1 MSKLITYGILF
12 VLALAVVAICTA
24 GANLC
29 GTAFGFPTI
38 VQTGTTTAF
47 NRDTAAATDTEAFA
61 LAFPTVKDSG
71 FTPNIAGVPFT
82 TGAFGLA
89 FPTIAQTVAQTQVL
103 THCDFATTTET
114 AAFAYP
120 FVGVGGVAIPGFG
133 FGGLGGIC

>member
-1 MSKLITYGILF
+1 MSKVIKYGILF
-12 VLALAVVAICTA
+12 VLALVVASMIVPA
-24 GANLC
+24 GANLV

-61 LAFPTVKDSG
+61 LAFPNVGETIIPGAPVLGS
-71 FTPNIAGVPFT
+71 FTLG
-82 TGAFGLA
+82 

-103 THCDFATTTET
+103 THCDFAQTQEE
-114 AAFAYP
+114 AAFSYP

-133 FGGLGGIC
+133 FGF

>member
-1 MSKLITYGILF
+1 MKKLVALSILF
-12 VLALAVVAICTA
+12 VLALSLIVPASASLV
-24 GANLC
+24 

-61 LAFPTVKDSG
+61 LAFPTGQGLLDTFPGIVQG
-71 FTPNIAGVPFT
+71 T
-82 TGAFGLA
+82 TAFNLGL
-89 FPTIAQTVAQTQVL
+89 PTIAQTVAQTQVL
-103 THCDFATTTET
+103 THCDFATTNEN

-133 FGGLGGIC
+133 FGF